1 MKAEGLKPFGVEIV
15 DSSACDK
22 VFRLIDFKHNGDVNR
37 WALRILKLWALRIL
51 KLR

>member
-1 MKAEGLKPFGVEIV
+1 MRAEGLKPLSVEIV

-22 VFRLIDFKHNGDVNR
+22 VLRLIDFKHHGDVNR
-37 WALRILKLWALRIL
+37 WALRILKFWALRIL